1 MIYEIYH
8 VLVDVTERREEDVG
22 IAAVIVQLGDRAIE
36 LVLARYRQGEAM
48 HESLSLLLVS
58 LGGVLLQAVGDILKV
73 WLELSI
79 VCQFALQ
86 FTLAISI
93 IYQIVLLG

>member
-1 MIYEIYH
+1 
-8 VLVDVTERREEDVG
+8 
-22 IAAVIVQLGDRAIE
+22 
-36 LVLARYRQGEAM
+36 M

-58 LGGVLLQAVGDILKV
+58 LGGVLLQAVGYILKV

-93 IYQIVLLG
+93 VYQIVLLG